1 MEKSFALQDDFV
13 SNYTHDPFGFNGLG
27 LTVFYRTYSRQK
39 DDGTM
44 ESWADVC
51 RRVIEWM
58 FSVQKNRMKELG
70 KYWDE
75 EKAQSSAK
83 DAYDRMYNLKWSPP
97 GRGLWLA
104 GSDFIYKRNKVEAL
118 NNCAFISTKDIQENP
133 GEIFGWIMDYLM
145 LGVGVGYDI
154 RGANKIKIQSPT
166 YPKEVFI
173 IPDSREGWVESVIHL
188 VDSYMCPGKNV
199 VTFDYSQ
206 IRAKGEKIN
215 GFGGTSSGYEPLKK
229 LHERIDN
236 LFIGR
241 EGEYVSA
248 TDIADVSNMIAGC
261 VIAGNV
267 RRSAQII
274 LGTDEKEFLDL
285 KNYAINPQREEWG
298 WASNNSVIVDF
309 PDSVDYSEIA
319 DRIFRNGEPG
329 LFWQNNVRNFG
340 RMGEQKKD
348 NAIGTNPCAEQPL
361 ESYEMCTLTEV
372 YLGKHKSV
380 FDLMKTIKFAYL
392 YAKSVSL
399 TNDMI
404 EHPKTREV
412 MTRNRRIG
420 LSLTGVAQF
429 LDNHS
434 LTELIEWMK
443 TGYSEVQR
451 YDNVYSAWLD
461 IPKSVRTTTI
471 KPSGTVSLL
480 AGSTPGIHFP
490 MSRYYIRRIRISED
504 SPLVELLYNA
514 GYHIEQDVYS
524 DNTLVISYPVD
535 SGARRSEKDVSP
547 WEQLKLASVA
557 QKYWSDNGVSITVKF
572 DPQKTTK
579 NDLKAMLEHY
589 QHELKAVSFLPD
601 VGTGAY
607 AQMPYESIDQ
617 ARYSQMTSGLK
628 QIDFAKLSGARD
640 MADLYCDGDACMI
653 PV

>member
-1 MEKSFALQDDFV
+1 MKKSFKLPDTFV
-13 SNYTHDPFGFNGLG
+13 NQYTHDPFGFNGLG

-58 FSVQKNRMKELG
+58 FSVQKNRMDELG
-70 KYWDE
+70 NYWNE

-104 GSDFIYKRNKVEAL
+104 GSDFIYERNKVEAL
-118 NNCAFISTKDIQENP
+118 NNCSFISTKDIYENP

-145 LGVGVGYDI
+145 LGVGVGYDV
-154 RGANKIKIQSPT
+154 RGADKVKIQKPE
-166 YPKEVFI
+166 YPKKTFV
-173 IPDSREGWVESVIHL
+173 IPDSREGWVESVIKL
-188 VDSYMCPGKNV
+188 INSYTMPNSTV
-199 VTFDYSQ
+199 ITFDYSQ

-241 EGEYVSA
+241 EGQLVSA
-248 TDIADVSNMIAGC
+248 TDIADIANMIAGC

-267 RRSAQII
+267 RRSAQIVF
-274 LGTDEKEFLDL
+274 GPDSNEFLDL
-285 KNYAINPQREEWG
+285 KNYAVNPQREEWG
-298 WASNNSVIVDF
+298 WASNNSVIVSS
-309 PDSVDYSEIA
+309 PDSVNYKEIA
-319 DRIFRNGEPG
+319 KRIFNNGEPG
-329 LFWQNNVRNFG
+329 LFWEKNVQNYG
-340 RMGEQKKD
+340 RMGELKRD

-361 ESYEMCTLTEV
+361 ESYEMCTLSEV

-392 YAKSVSL
+392 YAKSVAL
-399 TNDMI
+399 TNDLI

-429 LDNHS
+429 LDAHS

-443 TGYSEVQR
+443 LGYAEVQR
-451 YDNVYSAWLD
+451 YDNVYSSWLR
-461 IPKSVRTTTI
+461 IPKSIRTTTI

-480 AGSTPGIHFP
+480 AGSTPGVHFP
-490 MSRYYIRRIRISED
+490 MSRYYIRRIRISD
-504 SPLVELLYNA
+504 SSPLVPLLREA
-514 GYHIEQDVYS
+514 GYHIEEDVYS
-524 DNTLVISYPVD
+524 DNTLVVSYPVD

-547 WEQLKLASVA
+547 WEQLKIASLA

-572 DPQKTTK
+572 DPDKTSI
-579 NDLKAMLEHY
+579 NDIESMLEHY

-607 AQMPYESIDQ
+607 AQMPYESIEE
-617 ARYSQMTSGLK
+617 ARYNQMISELK
-628 QIDFAKLSGARD
+628 PIDFGKLSGARD
-640 MADLYCDGDACMI
+640 MVDLYCDGDACII